1 MAIRSIFESVQAAK
15 RRIENLSVE
24 ALKKEMGAD
33 PDLLLLDIREL
44 QERVDLGTIPG
55 AKHVPRGMLEF
66 WADPASPYF
75 RDYFREDRRTVLF
88 CAGGGRSALAADA
101 LREMGFRNVAHLEP
115 GFGGWQTADEPLGEA
130 YGGPARRGTMSDAAG
145 ARVGELGN
153 SEL

>member
-33 PDLLLLDIREL
+33 PDLLLLDLREL

-115 GFGGWQTADEPLGEA
+115 GFGGWQTADEPLEDVRSTSRWVRRTEGQA
-130 YGGPARRGTMSDAAG
+130 GGGR
-145 ARVGELGN
+145 
-153 SEL
+153 